1 MQKWLDLA
9 SLEATGIE
17 VILFRNRLK
26 QLFHRARYIYFQSFT
41 NCLEFSRR
49 RNYNHYQ
56 YRCGNEDISAGSYRK
71 SYSGQEVVDI
81 MAVKKGAKK
90 KKPAVARPKPRKA
103 AKKKAAQKTV
113 KKQAAKTIK
122 KKAKKAVA
130 KKAAKKTV
138 KRAVVKTVAR
148 KAAKAVTAAKK
159 TTTTS
164 PKAEAAHLS
173 PATKKR
179 YALLK
184 AILLKKR
191 NEVVE
196 GIEARIGRKLTTESG
211 QKVDSAMDSADMS
224 SHDVEQG
231 MDYSL
236 LEMKYEQY
244 KDIADAF
251 RKLENVTFGLC
262 EECGEEIDIK
272 RLEVNPLAR
281 YCIACKTRKEDIERI
296 QKEETRFKE

>member
-1 MQKWLDLA
+1 MQDIPA
-9 SLEATGIE
+9 NS
-17 VILFRNRLK
+17 FRK
-26 QLFHRARYIYFQSFT
+26 P
-41 NCLEFSRR
+41 
-49 RNYNHYQ
+49 
-56 YRCGNEDISAGSYRK
+56 
-71 SYSGQEVVDI
+71 YSGQEEVNI
-81 MAVKKGAKK
+81 MAVKKKAKK
-90 KKPAVARPKPRKA
+90 KKAAVARTTKA
-103 AKKKAAQKTV
+103 AKKKTAKKTL
-113 KKQAAKTIK
+113 KKQAAKPAT
-122 KKAKKAVA
+122 KKAKKAATKKPVKKAVKRLVKKTVA
-130 KKAAKKTV
+130 KKAAKPAKPT
-138 KRAVVKTVAR
+138 K
-148 KAAKAVTAAKK
+148 KAVAA
-159 TTTTS
+159 S
-164 PKAEAAHLS
+164 PKEDAAHLS
-173 PATKKR
+173 PATRKR

-196 GIEARIGRKLTTESG
+196 GIESRIGRKLTIETG

-251 RKLENVTFGLC
+251 RKLEDVSFGLC
-262 EECGEEIDIK
+262 EECGEEISIK

-281 YCIACKTRKEDIERI
+281 FCIACKTRKEALEKI

>member
-1 MQKWLDLA
+1 
-9 SLEATGIE
+9 
-17 VILFRNRLK
+17 
-26 QLFHRARYIYFQSFT
+26 
-41 NCLEFSRR
+41 
-49 RNYNHYQ
+49 
-56 YRCGNEDISAGSYRK
+56 
-71 SYSGQEVVDI
+71 
-81 MAVKKGAKK
+81 MAVKKGSKK
-90 KKPAVARPKPRKA
+90 KKPAVARPGKT
-103 AKKKAAQKTV
+103 AKKKTVKKTV
-113 KKQAAKTIK
+113 KKQAAKPVKTT
-122 KKAKKAVA
+122 V
-130 KKAAKKTV
+130 KKAAKKTI
-138 KRAVVKTVAR
+138 KRAVK
-148 KAAKAVTAAKK
+148 KSAAKK
-159 TTTTS
+159 TRKTAGPAK
-164 PKAEAAHLS
+164 PKIDAAHLS

-191 NEVVE
+191 NEVVA
-196 GIEARIGRKLTTESG
+196 GIESRIGRKLTTESG

-236 LEMKYEQY
+236 LELKYEQY

-251 RKLENVTFGLC
+251 RKLENASFGLC

-281 YCIACKTRKEDIERI
+281 FCIACKTRKENIERI